1 MNTLLIDT
9 LIGAFVGLF
18 AGLISQN
25 TTSWKIFAFLWGAP
39 LSLFIPLYIS
49 YNREKSL
56 LNEFLKH
63 STLGILLALTVT
75 ILTYILIK
83 INIKLA
89 LITNFIIS
97 FLVIYFYFYYRIFDY

>member
-39 LSLFIPLYIS
+39 LSLFIPLYKTIECMT
-49 YNREKSL
+49 NH
-56 LNEFLKH
+56 LN
-63 STLGILLALTVT
+63 S
-75 ILTYILIK
+75 
-83 INIKLA
+83 
-89 LITNFIIS
+89 
-97 FLVIYFYFYYRIFDY
+97 

>member
-25 TTSWKIFAFLWGAP
+25 TTSWKIFAFLWVAP

-63 STLGILLALTVT
+63 STLGILLALIVT